1 MKPLNIL
8 KSLLFGTSI
17 IVSSLVIKTPQAIAF
32 TEQEVNQQQFIAVA
46 IPYNYKQYRLEI
58 IEQLPGGQPCWR
70 ESAITPAT
78 VELLLTNFDYTNS
91 CRRISNTNG
100 YTLRV
105 DGQDDRVARIDKIVA
120 HNGELQL
127 VAFHKDPAQ
136 SDLVIGRTGGI
147 SENQPLKI
155 FFNPGWRITKRVH
168 NGEALNHVYLSGSS
182 LNAQNSYQPSNSNS
196 NSTGNATLN
205 STNSTPQNTAPTG
218 TSGTSTLDTNSLLNT
233 VNQVYG
239 TYVNPLLNTVVGSIS
254 TASNYGNY
262 CQGMATITKP
272 SASPQNAS
280 VYADGTLV
288 LNNQSQFNIRSSLT
302 QNGINPDQFLFQ
314 QGSATIDFDNDGVTE
329 QLTIE
334 QPVSAC
340 R

>member
-1 MKPLNIL
+1 MKPQNIL
-8 KSLLFGTSI
+8 KSLLLGVSI
-17 IVSSLVIKTPQAIAF
+17 TVSSLGIKTPQALAF

-58 IEQLPGGQPCWR
+58 IEQLPGGQSCWQ
-70 ESAITPAT
+70 ESATTPVT
-78 VELLLTNFDYTNS
+78 VELLLDNFDHTNS
-91 CRRISNTNG
+91 CRRISNANG
-100 YTLRV
+100 YTLRI
-105 DGQDDRVARIDKIVA
+105 DGQDDLVARIDKIVA

-127 VAFHKDPAQ
+127 VALHKDPTQ
-136 SDLVIGRTGGI
+136 KDLVIGRTGGI

-168 NGEALNHVYLSGSS
+168 NGQELNHLYISGSS
-182 LNAQNSYQPSNSNS
+182 LNAQNSYQSTVNSAANT
-196 NSTGNATLN
+196 NLNNTL
-205 STNSTPQNTAPTG
+205 QNTAPTN
-218 TSGTSTLDTNSLLNT
+218 TLGTSTVSTTNNLLGT

-239 TYVNPLLNTVVGSIS
+239 NYVNPLLNQVVGGIA
-254 TASNYGNY
+254 TASSYGNY
-262 CQGMATITKP
+262 CQGMATITEP

-288 LNNQSQFNIRSSLT
+288 VNNQNQFNIRPSLT
-302 QNGINPDQFLFQ
+302 QNGIDPDQFLFQ
-314 QGSATIDFDNDGVTE
+314 QGSANIDFDNDGVVE
-329 QLTIE
+329 QLTIQ